1 MAHSSALMLL
11 LVAAT
16 ATLATEK
23 KVIATEKKLNITYVP
38 MMPAPHG
45 KPGMQTIGD
54 TLIAFSDLRLRRST
68 DGGSSFGPVINVMPD
83 HQKAKCLRPD
93 DGVMLADEH
102 TKTLFF
108 IFACDDDKNTKGRS
122 DQLVAIN
129 STDSGLTWSAPAVNI
144 TAGTRLGTY
153 KGGGASVT
161 EAYIPAIG
169 GGIQTSS
176 GRLVAQMYGMWCF
189 TGKCGCCLSAFFL
202 FSKKLR
208 IQIRRARATTRA
220 RFGRTARAR

>member
-1 MAHSSALMLL
+1 MAHSTALLLL

-23 KVIATEKKLNITYVP
+23 KVIATEKKLNITYLP

-102 TKTLFF
+102 IKTLFF
-108 IFACDDDKNTKGRS
+108 IFACDDNANTKGRS

-129 STDSGLTWSAPAVNI
+129 STAP
-144 TAGTRLGTY
+144 
-153 KGGGASVT
+153 S
-161 EAYIPAIG
+161 
-169 GGIQTSS
+169 
-176 GRLVAQMYGMWCF
+176 
-189 TGKCGCCLSAFFL
+189 
-202 FSKKLR
+202 
-208 IQIRRARATTRA
+208 
-220 RFGRTARAR
+220 

>member
-1 MAHSSALMLL
+1 MAHSTALLLL

-16 ATLATEK
+16 ATLAEK
-23 KVIATEKKLNITYVP
+23 KVNITYLP

-83 HQKAKCLRPD
+83 HKKAKCLNPN

-102 TKTLFF
+102 IKTLFF
-108 IFACDDDKNTKGRS
+108 IFACDDDPSTKGRS

-189 TGKCGCCLSAFFL
+189 TGKCSCCLSAFFL

-220 RFGRTARAR
+220 PFGRTARAR